1 MVSQIL
7 LHVFLPQGTAC
18 PPLDVPDNGMI
29 DCSIGG
35 DGIAVPGDTCTYTCD
50 DGYMVDGDM
59 TITCGDDGS
68 WSDNT
73 RCKLIRKSCSLHCA
87 LNHDKIQ
94 CIDAV

>member
-1 MVSQIL
+1 
-7 LHVFLPQGTAC
+7 
-18 PPLDVPDNGMI
+18 MI

-50 DGYMVDGDM
+50 DGYMVVGDM

-73 RCKLIRKSCSLHCA
+73 RCKLIRTYHSLHCA
-87 LNHDKIQ
+87 L
-94 CIDAV
+94 IDHYHS